1 MPARLAVRAAASVLA
16 GGLAASALA
25 GCYVSVGALQHR
37 TRSYSVAG
45 QVRTVVVND
54 QVGGIQVTGGS
65 SGTDSVTEHISF
77 KHTAPVS
84 THRATAGTLVLDS
97 NCPALETCSIGYD
110 ITVPRAITIRVD
122 DSVGTIRLDS
132 LSGQVTAHTNAGDID
147 LGSVSGPVEASGHV
161 GSILGQD
168 VSSADATLRLSAGQI
183 DVTFAAVPASITATV
198 TVGSVTLSVPGG
210 VPYAVNAT
218 ASVGSIQVRVTRSP
232 ASPHVITASTRTG
245 SVTIQPAP

>member
-1 MPARLAVRAAASVLA
+1 MTGTVRKVGII
-16 GGLAASALA
+16 GGSGISALFEP
-25 GCYVSVGALQHR
+25 GDR
-37 TRSYSVAG
+37 T
-45 QVRTVVVND
+45 
-54 QVGGIQVTGGS
+54 
-65 SGTDSVTEHISF
+65 
-77 KHTAPVS
+77 
-84 THRATAGTLVLDS
+84 THRLTTPWG
-97 NCPALETCSIGYD
+97 P
-110 ITVPRAITIRVD
+110 P
-122 DSVGTIRLDS
+122 
-132 LSGQVTAHTNAGDID
+132 
-147 LGSVSGPVEASGHV
+147 SGPVEASGHV